1 MMVILEPAQI
11 FQLIRSLAA
20 ILLTPA
26 IARLICDVDLA
37 DSISAHGPLSSQ
49 NFNLLKLRYNLCR
62 FVV

>member
-26 IARLICDVDLA
+26 IARLIWDDDLA
-37 DSISAHGPLSSQ
+37 NSISAQGSLSS
-49 NFNLLKLRYNLCR
+49 
-62 FVV
+62 